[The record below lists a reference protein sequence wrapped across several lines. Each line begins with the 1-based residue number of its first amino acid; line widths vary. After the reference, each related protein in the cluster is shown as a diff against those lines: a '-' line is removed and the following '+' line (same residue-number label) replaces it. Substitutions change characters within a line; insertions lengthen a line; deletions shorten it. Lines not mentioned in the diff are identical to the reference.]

1 MSNERNR
8 EAQGNRLK
16 DTIRQITYG
25 GIIAAIVLIATM
37 VFQLPIPTPVLKG
50 YVNFGDGVI
59 MASAMIMGPYAAISA
74 AIGSALAD
82 LLSSYVV
89 FAPATFLIKGLMGLT
104 AGLLFKKYP
113 DMKYPLIALVIMLC
127 EIIMIT
133 GYFIFETFYYSLTN
147 AGEGLFRGAMTAAIA
162 LPFNA
167 IQGVAA
173 ILLGLAMMPVAR
185 RLRRNYG
192 PDGKWLDRDHL

>member
-133 GYFIFETFYYSLTN
+133 GYFIFETFYYSLTMLVKDYS
-147 AGEGLFRGAMTAAIA
+147 EEL
-162 LPFNA
+162 
-167 IQGVAA
+167 
-173 ILLGLAMMPVAR
+173 
-185 RLRRNYG
+185 
-192 PDGKWLDRDHL
+192 

>member
-8 EAQGNRLK
+8 EAHGNRLK

-104 AGLLFKKYP
+104 P
-113 DMKYPLIALVIMLC
+113 DFV
-127 EIIMIT
+127 
-133 GYFIFETFYYSLTN
+133 
-147 AGEGLFRGAMTAAIA
+147 
-162 LPFNA
+162 
-167 IQGVAA
+167 
-173 ILLGLAMMPVAR
+173 
-185 RLRRNYG
+185 
-192 PDGKWLDRDHL
+192 